1 MDGLLKG
8 ADDGKTLVYA
18 LDLKGVAADED
29 FMKSLQRQFGPLLGA
44 SGDILKHID
53 SLAADASL
61 KDADG
66 VLRATLACKDAQA
79 AGDAKIVVGAAQAM
93 LRKVVEA
100 SARAPQ
106 DIAESVGSIALT
118 ADGANLRADGKVK
131 IDSLLRWFCAEM
143 EEARKQAMQRA
154 EEFRRLQQQTR
165 PRGEQN

>member
-1 MDGLLKG
+1 
-8 ADDGKTLVYA
+8 
-18 LDLKGVAADED
+18 
-29 FMKSLQRQFGPLLGA
+29 
-44 SGDILKHID
+44 
-53 SLAADASL
+53 
-61 KDADG
+61 
-66 VLRATLACKDAQA
+66 
-79 AGDAKIVVGAAQAM
+79 M

-131 IDSLLRWFCAEM
+131 IDSLLRWFRAEM